1 MKFLE
6 DARSLIQ
13 RGYYQEALEILDDR
27 LKSKQEISPER
38 LNEYYKCRSVC
49 LAIAGNIPDSI
60 GDYQTFISK
69 GSKTVSGKMR
79 GFNPLNYLGFI
90 LKESG
95 CPEGSKRYKGLKEK
109 LLSQSLLN
117 GVKKYNLQES
127 KLLHGATKVAEKLK
141 PVVSY
146 EETNYREL
154 VDSNNP
160 KVVPQCEKATENLT
174 KKMVEDESEKFK
186 NEILTSLQFINLSVD
201 ESKSLYQSL
210 DQEIHR
216 LDHSIKDKASLN
228 RLRGQAR
235 SIRKYVDRVDSRIN
249 EKISR
254 LESDHD
260 CLNDQIDSL
269 VLNLDSHQSKNNF
282 EFIAHSCHRTFLKRI
297 AYRIPPLRII
307 LLGALASSGYF
318 FTQLALS
325 SALPSR
331 VNPYVGDPSKMIVT
345 LPYPLSRAREFL
357 REKFLIKPQKSS
369 RIIREKY
376 PELLSAGDWPLL

>member
-95 CPEGSKRYKGLKEK
+95 CPEGSKRYKDLKEK

-117 GVKKYNLQES
+117 GVKKYNLQGS
-127 KLLHGATKVAEKLK
+127 KLLQGATKVAEKLK

-146 EETNYREL
+146 EETSYREL

-160 KVVPQCEKATENLT
+160 KVVPP
-174 KKMVEDESEKFK
+174 VR
-186 NEILTSLQFINLSVD
+186 
-201 ESKSLYQSL
+201 KSYRKS
-210 DQEIHR
+210 DQ
-216 LDHSIKDKASLN
+216 KD
-228 RLRGQAR
+228 G
-235 SIRKYVDRVDSRIN
+235 
-249 EKISR
+249 
-254 LESDHD
+254 
-260 CLNDQIDSL
+260 
-269 VLNLDSHQSKNNF
+269 
-282 EFIAHSCHRTFLKRI
+282 
-297 AYRIPPLRII
+297 
-307 LLGALASSGYF
+307 
-318 FTQLALS
+318 
-325 SALPSR
+325 
-331 VNPYVGDPSKMIVT
+331 
-345 LPYPLSRAREFL
+345 
-357 REKFLIKPQKSS
+357 
-369 RIIREKY
+369 
-376 PELLSAGDWPLL
+376 

>member
-1 MKFLE
+1 
-6 DARSLIQ
+6 
-13 RGYYQEALEILDDR
+13 
-27 LKSKQEISPER
+27 
-38 LNEYYKCRSVC
+38 
-49 LAIAGNIPDSI
+49 
-60 GDYQTFISK
+60 
-69 GSKTVSGKMR
+69 MR

-186 NEILTSLQFINLSVD
+186 NEILNSLQFINLSVD

-216 LDHSIKDKASLN
+216 L
-228 RLRGQAR
+228 
-235 SIRKYVDRVDSRIN
+235 
-249 EKISR
+249 
-254 LESDHD
+254 
-260 CLNDQIDSL
+260 
-269 VLNLDSHQSKNNF
+269 
-282 EFIAHSCHRTFLKRI
+282 
-297 AYRIPPLRII
+297 II
-307 LLGALASSGYF
+307 L
-318 FTQLALS
+318 
-325 SALPSR
+325 
-331 VNPYVGDPSKMIVT
+331 
-345 LPYPLSRAREFL
+345 
-357 REKFLIKPQKSS
+357 
-369 RIIREKY
+369 
-376 PELLSAGDWPLL
+376 